1 MVQFLSLYTSSSSS
15 LLHCILNM
23 TQWLLYTG
31 QEQDHC
37 MVSLSLS
44 KHAVTWE
51 ADYIRCKFKLNDLSS
66 LNRWCKFWQHHL
78 FAAKCILFLIN
89 WLKIY
94 TVVNRCSWQVRKAL
108 RAWPLTFSRLSTL
121 HTSHSSASSHSV
133 TAADC
138 RSRDGVQKVQRTAW
152 MCCPHL
158 SPGALHQWCKVK
170 VWEKVRDAL

>member
-1 MVQFLSLYTSSSSS
+1 MVQFLSLCTSSSSS

-51 ADYIRCKFKLNDLSS
+51 ADYIRCKLKLNDLSS
-66 LNRWCKFWQHHL
+66 HNRWCKFWQHHL

-94 TVVNRCSWQVRKAL
+94 TIAFLSHFKSNLWENQRCAFNPQGVIGNSSFSCFHPPPHPTMTQRTTRKK
-108 RAWPLTFSRLSTL
+108 RLSCTL
-121 HTSHSSASSHSV
+121 YNIYNTLMSWHKNPQDTGKMN
-133 TAADC
+133 C
-138 RSRDGVQKVQRTAW
+138 
-152 MCCPHL
+152 
-158 SPGALHQWCKVK
+158 
-170 VWEKVRDAL
+170 